1 MIPAQGTSLGAA
13 DQAGLTG
20 KILPGGIAYITWRE
34 WTVTGSYKIVA
45 QLRAL
50 LDKAVAH
57 GAKAWLFDLR
67 GNLGGVATDAH
78 SMFLNGEPAF
88 TTMLKTGG
96 GGTATGNKDLRL
108 PDAYQLPIVLVLNDR
123 SASDTEIFALSLEEN
138 KRATI
143 VGQKTVG
150 CLGSASPNHFS
161 DGAELAVAVEELA
174 GARTGAKYNNVGIP
188 PDIQADDASAIDKAI
203 EILKQKMAGG

>member
-1 MIPAQGTSLGAA
+1 L
-13 DQAGLTG
+13 
-20 KILPGGIAYITWRE
+20 
-34 WTVTGSYKIVA
+34 V
-45 QLRAL
+45 
-50 LDKAVAH
+50 
-57 GAKAWLFDLR
+57 
-67 GNLGGVATDAH
+67 TDAH
-78 SMFLNGEPAF
+78 SMCLNGERSF
-88 TTMLKTGG
+88 TDMRKAHG
-96 GGTATGNKDLRL
+96 GGTGTGNKGRRF
-108 PDAYQLPIVLVLNDR
+108 PDAYRLRIMLVLYDR

-188 PDIQADDASAIDKAI
+188 PDIQADDATAIDKSI